1 MPMTQLWIRL
11 LHFKVTNSNPSIG
24 PLIKEKE
31 FVTAGMVHGK
41 GQVRE
46 WRLIGEELS
55 KKIKQWL
62 RHIPK
67 IFVKRAL
74 QKRKSIRSL
83 WSIYILSAK
92 MKALKIVDRDSILLI
107 FPMIDDQKL
116 YDLCVVLFTLLPIFF
131 YVVRINWQFNN
142 YIDFVNIL

>member
-1 MPMTQLWIRL
+1 MTQLSIRL

-31 FVTAGMVHGK
+31 FVTAGMVHEK

-55 KKIKQWL
+55 KKIKQ
-62 RHIPK
+62 K
-67 IFVKRAL
+67 S
-74 QKRKSIRSL
+74 KSIWSL

-116 YDLCVVLFTLLPIFF
+116 YYFCVVLFMLVPIFF
-131 YVVRINWQFNN
+131 YVVHINCQFNN
-142 YIDFVNIL
+142 NIAFVNIW

>member
-1 MPMTQLWIRL
+1 MTQLSIRL

-31 FVTAGMVHGK
+31 FVTAGMVHEK

-62 RHIPK
+62 YHIPK
-67 IFVKRAL
+67 IFLKRAL
-74 QKRKSIRSL
+74 HNSKSIRFL

-92 MKALKIVDRDSILLI
+92 IKALEIVDRDSILLI
-107 FPMIDDQKL
+107 LPMIDDQKL
-116 YDLCVVLFTLLPIFF
+116 YYFCVVLFTLVPIFF
-131 YVVRINWQFNN
+131 YVVHINWQFNN
-142 YIDFVNIL
+142 NIDFVNIW